1 VPADDPAFGKGQ
13 AARVLCGEKEVG
25 RIGLLSAKFKQ
36 TYKLSGPIALAEI
49 NLTHIL
55 PEPGLPIGMTPIPSF
70 PSTTR
75 DVALILDRSRSHR
88 EITDLVNQERP
99 KDLVQVRLFDLFE
112 SDKLGEN
119 KKSMAYRFTYRNPKK
134 TLTDEAVEK
143 MHGRIV
149 DRLVSGLNAEIVGK

>member
-1 VPADDPAFGKGQ
+1 
-13 AARVLCGEKEVG
+13 
-25 RIGLLSAKFKQ
+25 
-36 TYKLSGPIALAEI
+36 
-49 NLTHIL
+49 
-55 PEPGLPIGMTPIPSF
+55 MTPIPSF